1 MTTPTTIA
9 LASQIAPTY
18 IGGLAEYQ
26 RHLARGLRVRG
37 VEACSLCE
45 YERHPDDRLGY
56 ETLPWPLHILKES
69 LPGQMTQSWLP
80 RLSTRAPQWAAW
92 LAGRRL
98 IMPRALSPS
107 AIHVTGTGWDH
118 TGFAMVRWAH
128 KLGVPLSV
136 WPAVHPGQWGDA
148 PIDLE
153 LYRRADVVFC
163 QSGSEQDHLARLGL
177 PPEKTRICGLP
188 PFCLPDG
195 DGARLRDQLG
205 IGRRPTVLFLGRRDA
220 GKGYP
225 ALLEAW
231 KLVLPRHP
239 EAVLLVAG
247 PGEPLREKTLPAE
260 SYRDLGLVDERT
272 KADAYAAC
280 DVFCLPSAHESFGI
294 VYVEAWSYGKPVIC
308 GTAPA
313 SRELVEDGKTGLWAA
328 QDPSV
333 LAEKIHNLLDAP
345 ALAANLGAEGSRLQR
360 ERYTTEAMVAAH
372 LRAWQ
377 QVAASR

>member
-1 MTTPTTIA
+1 VTPSPTIA

-26 RHLARGLRVRG
+26 RHLAAGLLGRGQDVH
-37 VEACSLCE
+37 SLCE
-45 YERHPDDRLGY
+45 SERHPDGRLGY
-56 ETLPWPLHILKES
+56 EALTWPLHVLEKS
-69 LPGQMTQSWLP
+69 PLGRMTQTLLP
-80 RLSTRAPQWAAW
+80 RLSTRAPDWAARI
-92 LAGRRL
+92 ARYRL
-98 IMPRALSPS
+98 IVPENLSPS

-118 TGFAMVRWAH
+118 TGFAMARRARQ
-128 KLGVPLSV
+128 LGVPFSI

-153 LYRRADVVFC
+153 LYQRADVIFC
-163 QSGSEQDHLARLGL
+163 QSGSERDHLARRGL
-177 PPEKTRICGLP
+177 PAEKTQICGLP

-195 DGARLRDQLG
+195 DGTRLRDRLG
-205 IGRRPTVLFLGRRDA
+205 IGRRPTLLFLGRRDE

-225 ALLEAW
+225 ALLDAW

-239 EAVLLVAG
+239 EAVLLLAG
-247 PGEPLREKTLPAE
+247 PGAPLAEGVFPAN

-313 SRELVEDGKTGLWAA
+313 SQELVGDGKTGLWAA
-328 QDPSV
+328 QDPRI
-333 LAEKIHNLLDAP
+333 LAERILGLLDSP
-345 ALAANLGAEGSRLQR
+345 ALAADLGAAGQRVQR
-360 ERYTTEAMVAAH
+360 ERYTADAMVSAH

-377 QVAASR
+377 QVAASG